1 MPKIIAI
8 TNQKGGVGKTTTAI
22 NLAASLGYLGKAVLL
37 IDADAQGN
45 STSGLGVNKKEV
57 KVSFC
62 DVLYDPQKVNDAI
75 IKTEFKNLSLI
86 PFGSAF
92 LGANDGL
99 CSIKEP
105 PKYRLKIAL
114 ECIDAER
121 LKPDYIIIDCP
132 PAINLLTE
140 NALVCSTH
148 IIVPIQCEYYALE
161 GLTQLI
167 NSVRKIKMQY
177 NGSLK
182 LLGVLFTMYNKRLK
196 LTTQVENE
204 VKKYLKDKVFK
215 TVIPRNVRL
224 SESPSFGK
232 PVLYFDKFSPGAVA
246 YLSLAKE
253 VLAKN

>member
-86 PFGSAF
+86 PFGSAYSGIGSDF
-92 LGANDGL
+92 LN
-99 CSIKEP
+99 IQKPE
-105 PKYRLKIAL
+105 YRLRAAL
-114 ECIDAER
+114 ENINSEK
-121 LKPDYIIIDCP
+121 LTPDYIIIDCP